1 MYIVWSLRL
10 TLILAKLMTTMIQ
23 IKTRSH
29 PMQSLV
35 RNILIII
42 SLVVLFPASLIAG
55 TVNEQGSDNDIE
67 KELGLN
73 KIIPLEASID
83 GMQLSDYEM
92 YWQLNDDDPVLMKNV
107 FGSDG
112 GKKISSLDISFLSLS
127 EEKNIIKFT
136 AVDNNKDV
144 ISVRAVEIIKR

>member
-1 MYIVWSLRL
+1 VWSLRL